1 MSEEITEKIPELSWY
16 DLAKERAQATIEL
29 IKSYK
34 KTNDKARNGEKITA
48 ADFQI
53 PEKIYLQQIEDIK
66 GKGDKLL
73 KDPDNM
79 NLEENKLHNNA
90 WEESLKLVEDWKKEN
105 SQIMESISNSEPLI
119 DAFRRQYLNLS
130 DAPPKNLSISA
141 DVKTQN
147 EFITELLAKNT
158 GVAVGDIHTRSA
170 ALPFIYE
177 NMATFK
183 KSGVDTIYLELDTTT
198 FSYLNNLSIK
208 ELQAKLDS
216 RTPEII
222 KQESIATAMFYQ
234 TNQSDDITG
243 QYIHLLLEAKK
254 NGIEVVNIDKEENVR
269 IFEENLSKKHRISST
284 NYTWSESIIAD
295 RENKP
300 KDGKYI
306 ALGGVFHFASRKKT
320 KGLVDERLGIPSI
333 AFDNRDKNTE
343 SPILR
348 GSSPN
353 AADFYLPAGEC
364 YPDTKA
370 PAIAADWHDKARQSQ
385 PHIAKQFEK
394 FANENMEQFIISTQL
409 VCTTAQEADN
419 KHPTP
424 ISVASQNLEK
434 GLNK

>member
-1 MSEEITEKIPELSWY
+1 MSEETTEKTPELSWY
-16 DLAKERAQATIEL
+16 ELAKERAQATIEL

-48 ADFQI
+48 ADFQA
-53 PEKIYLQQIEDIK
+53 PEEKYLQQIQDIK

-90 WEESLKLVEDWKKEN
+90 WNKSLKLVEDWKKEN
-105 SQIMESISNSEPLI
+105 SQIMESISNSEPLN
-119 DAFRRQYLNLS
+119 DAFRRQYLA

-141 DVKTQN
+141 NVKTQD
-147 EFITELLAKNT
+147 EFIAELLAKNN

-198 FSYLNNLSIK
+198 FSHLNNLSVK
-208 ELQAKLDS
+208 ELKDELDS

-222 KQESIATAMFYQ
+222 KQESIAATMFYG
-234 TNQSDDITG
+234 TKQSNDIIG
-243 QYIHLLLEAKK
+243 EFIRLLLEAKV

-269 IFEENLSKKHRISST
+269 IFEATLSREHRNFST
-284 NYTWSESIIAD
+284 NYTWSENIIAD
-295 RENKP
+295 RKNKP
-300 KDGKYI
+300 EDGKYV
-306 ALGGVFHFASRKKT
+306 LFGGVSHFNAYQKMN
-320 KGLVDERLGIPSI
+320 GLVDDRLGIPNI
-333 AFDNRDKNTE
+333 AFDNRDRNTE
-343 SPILR
+343 FPIIK
-348 GSSPN
+348 GNSPN

-370 PAIAADWHDKARQSQ
+370 TAIAADWHDKAQQSWF
-385 PHIAKQFEK
+385 PLNKIYEILAKQNITEFL
-394 FANENMEQFIISTQL
+394 ASTQL
-409 VCTTAQEADN
+409 PYLLPH
-419 KHPTP
+419 K
-424 ISVASQNLEK
+424 IWEK
-434 GLNK
+434 I